1 MEKLTDSSEFAE
13 AIRIVNELVAQSA
26 VAAAS
31 SKMGHRALTVHAKPS
46 AGFAPGPSQEKVAAA
61 LAPGA
66 QLLKEDESFA
76 PAAAP
81 VSPMDE
87 ARLTRPSRLTTPAA
101 PAAGGAGEGMYR
113 GDKLANALYAMC
125 TRGGFSGALI
135 VDDNGLPLAVHNS
148 PVPEE
153 AIGAFAMV
161 LGASLTKAGRLLGQ
175 HEADNVSIDI
185 NYTDKIVLRRFMI
198 GETPGYLLVICPQEV
213 DERGEVELS
222 IDQIVQILKSA

>member
-26 VAAAS
+26 VVAS
-31 SKMGHRALTVHAKPS
+31 SRKMGHRAITVHAKPE
-46 AGFAPGPSQEKVAAA
+46 AGYAPGPSQERITAA

-66 QLLKEDESFA
+66 SLLKGEE
-76 PAAAP
+76 PATAFQPGLLAE
-81 VSPMDE
+81 DE
-87 ARLTRPSRLTTPAA
+87 ARLSRPSRLTAPRAA
-101 PAAGGAGEGMYR
+101 AEPVPGEGIYR

-125 TRGGFSGALI
+125 KRGGFNGALI

-161 LGASLTKAGRLLGQ
+161 LGAALSKSGKLLGQ
-175 HEADNVSIDI
+175 HNADNISIDI

-198 GETPGYLLVICPQEV
+198 GETPGYLLVICGQEV

-222 IDQIVQILKSA
+222 IDQIVQILKRA

>member
-1 MEKLTDSSEFAE
+1 MEKLTDSFEFAE
-13 AIRIVNELVAQSA
+13 ALRIVNELVAQSA
-26 VAAAS
+26 VASSAS
-31 SKMGHRALTVHAKPS
+31 RMGHRALSVHAKPDAS
-46 AGFAPGPSQEKVAAA
+46 FAPGPSTERVSAA

-66 QLLKEDESFA
+66 SLLLQEEPA
-76 PAAAP
+76 PAPRAALA
-81 VSPMDE
+81 DE
-87 ARLTRPSRLTTPAA
+87 ERLTRPSRLTAPASVAAA
-101 PAAGGAGEGMYR
+101 PEEGIYR

-135 VDDNGLPLAVHNS
+135 VDDNGLPLAVHKS

-161 LGASLTKAGRLLGQ
+161 LGAALAKAGRLLGQ
-175 HEADNVSIDI
+175 YNADNISIDI
-185 NYTDKIVLRRFMI
+185 NYTDKIVLRRFLI

-222 IDQIVQILKSA
+222 IDQIVQIMKRA